1 MAVACPSGHGPRVT
15 TVHARR
21 WLWLFWVCRIAAAL
35 VGAGLLALRPV
46 GDHDLALGTIA
57 LAWAGTTVALT
68 LVWPQVAR
76 APAAWLVD
84 AGVCLGLVGL
94 SGDWRSP
101 FYLFA
106 VSAVVIPATALPFR
120 AAIAA
125 GGAFAIA
132 YLATAIAVGIDWAT
146 VTSTARLETFS
157 THLLIPLL
165 VAVSLGHAA
174 RALAEL
180 DDERA
185 RAQALALEGERRR
198 IGWELHD
205 SAKQRIHAA
214 QLVLSAMELRGNG
227 ADAQRLA
234 HAQAE
239 LTGAIADVDAS
250 LTELRTTLG
259 GLALAEAIRRRAAE
273 LEAASG
279 IPISVAG
286 NDPTLPTFAAV
297 HAYRVACE
305 ALSNAVRHAQA
316 TRIEVR
322 LTADGPRLLLT
333 IADDGRGWPT
343 PNGASG
349 TGLNS
354 MQARARILGGRLR
367 VDADARGAGTRV
379 ELEVPLDGRGGST
392 DPHVGAAE

>member
-1 MAVACPSGHGPRVT
+1 MAVARPGGDGARVT
-15 TVHARR
+15 TVYARR
-21 WLWLFWVCRIAAAL
+21 WLWLFRVCRIASAT
-35 VGAGLLALRPV
+35 VSAGLLALRPV
-46 GDHDLALGTIA
+46 GDHDLALATTA
-57 LAWAGTTVALT
+57 LLWAGATVAIT
-68 LVWPQVAR
+68 GIWPRVAQ

-101 FYLFA
+101 FYLLA
-106 VSAVVIPATALPFR
+106 VSALVMPATALPFR
-120 AAIAA
+120 AAVAA
-125 GGAFAIA
+125 GGAFAVA
-132 YLATAIAVGIDWAT
+132 YLATAIAVGIDWPT

-174 RALAEL
+174 RTLADL

-185 RAQALALEGERRR
+185 RAQALALEGKRRR

-214 QLVLSAMELRGNG
+214 QLVLSAMDLRGDG
-227 ADAQRLA
+227 PDAQRLA

-239 LTGAIADVDAS
+239 LTGAVADVDAS

-259 GLALAEAIRRRAAE
+259 GLALSEAIRRRAAE
-273 LEAASG
+273 LETASG
-279 IPISVAG
+279 IPIVVAG
-286 NDPTLPTFAAV
+286 DAPTLPTFAAV

-322 LTADGPRLLLT
+322 LTTDGPRLLLT
-333 IADDGRGWPT
+333 IADDGRGWSS
-343 PNGASG
+343 PNGTSG
-349 TGLNS
+349 NGLSS
-354 MQARARILGGRLR
+354 MQARARILGGRVR
-367 VDADARGAGTRV
+367 VDADASGAGTRV
-379 ELEVPLDGRGGST
+379 QLEVPLEGHG
-392 DPHVGAAE
+392 